1 MHRVPCAP
9 PHLLTMREYL
19 LQWPVSSLSGLESS
33 QIGWGAAAIV
43 LLAIF
48 LSKVTRKSPNYPPGP
63 PRDPIIGNA
72 REMTGDNIELRF
84 TEWGK
89 RYGASYSFPVGMSFN
104 LIHNQWSDVGTAI
117 GDVNYLEVLGKPLV
131 VLNSYTACKDLLEK
145 RSAIYSS
152 RPRMVL
158 LSEL

>member
-1 MHRVPCAP
+1 
-9 PHLLTMREYL
+9 MREHL
-19 LQWPVSSLSGLESS
+19 LQWPVSSLSGLEPS
-33 QIGWGAAAIV
+33 QIGWGAAVTV

-48 LSKVTRKSPNYPPGP
+48 LSKVTRRSPNYPPGP

-84 TEWGK
+84 AEWGK
-89 RYGASYSFPVGMSFN
+89 RYGPFYSLLVGMN
-104 LIHNQWSDVGTAI
+104 LTHDHRSDVGTVI
-117 GDVNYLEVLGKPLV
+117 GDINYLEVLGQPMV

-152 RPRMVL
+152 RPRLVL